1 MSNTPD
7 PSNISD
13 LLAVATV
20 RRMLLEMGLVLQPE
34 TSGGLIGP
42 LGLWVMQ
49 PRVDLGGL
57 TPLEVLKT
65 PNGEADL
72 KACLSVMAASIER
85 PGPRKD

>member
-42 LGLWVMQ
+42 LGVWVMQ
-49 PRVDLGGL
+49 PRDDLGGL
-57 TPLEVLKT
+57 TPLEALRT
-65 PNGEADL
+65 TTGEADL
-72 KACLSVMAASIER
+72 KTCLSVLAASIGAT
-85 PGPRKD
+85 GPRND